1 MTQEKLASATTP
13 VVAEPPRAWT
23 RRHLLDVDDFT
34 PTEIEAVMQTTDAM
48 KEVMGREVPR
58 VPALRGKTIVTLFYE
73 ASTRTRASFE
83 LAGKALGADVINV
96 AAGGSPPAK
105 GEGPPPTLPTVS
117 AGRGPPAPLP
127 HHPSP
132 AAL

>member
-48 KEVMGREVPR
+48 KEVMGRDVPR

-73 ASTRTRASFE
+73 ASPRTRASFG
-83 LAGKALGADVINV
+83 LAGTAPGAAVITI
-96 AAGGSPPAK
+96 PARASSWRK
-105 GEGPPPTLPTVS
+105 G
-117 AGRGPPAPLP
+117 
-127 HHPSP
+127 
-132 AAL
+132 